1 MLRLLRNTRSFPITR
16 TFSTMSKKVDHDDL
30 LVFDDSDFEAI
41 DSTVSIDANDADRLG
56 LRSSPV
62 KGQDDID
69 KVDWVESSPVKP
81 HNRQFE
87 ADFEDSWIDS
97 DDSQQQ
103 GVNGAETILFKLSQ
117 LSHHSSTQDT
127 AQMSGNEVGAQIS
140 TPDAISISAPET
152 SSPAYHRTETLN
164 PYACKKHPVPII
176 QSARDPQSKTS
187 CNPPNPR
194 LKDGLYPSLDSYD
207 ARYTQQETHSKPQID
222 STTLSGPS
230 SPPSVEQYTGL
241 IKECKAMGE
250 FDPSIIDKKKTGM
263 ASLQPLLKRRK
274 LPNRELLLMTQRT
287 TIESMGLLR
296 RMSSLSKEKPK
307 RVEALVLSEE
317 QQHIVDIVKR
327 GRSLFYTGSAGTGK
341 SVLLK
346 SLIKTLKNMYPGQG
360 EVAVTASTGLAAVN
374 IGGITLHS
382 FSGIGLG
389 KEDADS
395 LVKKVRR
402 NRKASQRWKTVRVLI
417 IDEISMISGELFD
430 KLDHIACELRRN
442 DRPFGGIQVI
452 CCGDFFQL
460 PPVSKEEEQATFCF
474 ESDAWKRSMKL
485 TITLQKVFRQKGDLE
500 FIDMLNDMRLGKVTP
515 QAEAKFRAL
524 ERPLPENEIEP
535 AELYSTRSE
544 VERANNLRLKS
555 LPDSVHVYNATDG
568 GTLTDQTARLKM
580 LSNFMAPDQLE
591 LKKGAQVMMI
601 KNLDESLVNGSLGK
615 VIDFVDKD
623 TYLCYEKISS
633 EGLTEEQIQS
643 EVEKAKAKA
652 LEGSTGEDEEVYEG
666 LEESVF
672 DFLRD
677 IKTDD
682 PETRRSID
690 NKIRLINELKSIS
703 KGHKLPLVRFLT
715 PDGQSRVVLV
725 NPETWTVEDEKQT
738 PLVSRTQ
745 LPLILAWALSI
756 HKSQGQ
762 TLPKVRV
769 NLKRI
774 FEKGQAYVAISRA
787 VSREGLQILN
797 FDQSKVFAHPRVV
810 QFYEELSSAADA
822 LNMEQ
827 ETFEKFEAHPN
838 SKVHHKKYSTRER
851 PQRSNSHRKTNN
863 TMPGAYP
870 QFEDSDDDKI
880 IVGARRS
887 KRSPGI
893 TVSPDGQ
900 FSEVVSRV
908 QAEDYM

>member
-1 MLRLLRNTRSFPITR
+1 MLRLLRNTRPLPITR
-16 TFSTMSKKVDHDDL
+16 TFSTMSKKVDQNDL
-30 LVFDDSDFEAI
+30 MVFDDSDFDTI
-41 DSTVSIDANDADRLG
+41 DSTEPRDSDDADHLV
-56 LRSSPV
+56 LLSSPI
-62 KGQDDID
+62 KGQNLAD
-69 KVDWVESSPVKP
+69 KVDWVDSSPVKP

-97 DDSQQQ
+97 DDSQLQ
-103 GVNGAETILFKLSQ
+103 GVDGTENIILKLSQ
-117 LSHHSSTQDT
+117 LSNHSSTQDPVG
-127 AQMSGNEVGAQIS
+127 MPDDEVGEQIS
-140 TPDAISISAPET
+140 TPDLISISAPET

-164 PYACKKHPVPII
+164 PHACRKPAVPII
-176 QSARDPQSKTS
+176 QNTRDSRSKTS
-187 CNPPNPR
+187 SNPQLNS
-194 LKDGLYPSLDSYD
+194 DLYPNLESYD
-207 ARYTQQETHSKPQID
+207 VRYPQMETHTKAKTD
-222 STTLSGPS
+222 NTTLPGHLSPS
-230 SPPSVEQYTGL
+230 SVDQYRGL
-241 IKECKAMGE
+241 IEECKAMGE
-250 FDPSIIDKKKTGM
+250 FDPSVVDKKKTGM

-287 TIESMGLLR
+287 TVGSMGLLR
-296 RMSSLSKEKPK
+296 SMSSLSKEKPK

-317 QQHIVDIVKR
+317 QQNIVELVKR
-327 GRSLFYTGSAGTGK
+327 GKSLFYTGSAGTGK

-346 SLIKTLKNMYPGQG
+346 SLIKTLKNMYPEQG

-382 FSGIGLG
+382 FAGIGLG
-389 KEDADS
+389 KEDAES

-402 NRKASQRWKTVRVLI
+402 NRKANQRWKTLRVLI

-460 PPVSKEEEQATFCF
+460 PPVSKGEEQASFCF
-474 ESDAWKRSMKL
+474 ESDAWARSMKL

-515 QAEAKFRAL
+515 EAEAKFRAL
-524 ERPLPENEIEP
+524 ERPLPEDEIEP

-544 VERANNLRLKS
+544 VEKANNLRLKE

-633 EGLTEEQIQS
+633 EGLTEEQIQT
-643 EVEKAKAKA
+643 EIDKAKA
-652 LEGSTGEDEEVYEG
+652 LASEGSIVQDDEACEE
-666 LEESVF
+666 LESIF
-672 DFLRD
+672 DFLSD
-677 IKTDD
+677 IETDD
-682 PETRRSID
+682 EDSKRSID
-690 NKIRLINELKSIS
+690 NKTKLINELKSNS

-715 PDGQSRVVLV
+715 PDGQSRIVLV

-797 FDQSKVFAHPRVV
+797 FDESKVFAHPRVV
-810 QFYEELSSAADA
+810 QFYAELSSAADA
-822 LNMEQ
+822 LNKAE
-827 ETFEKFEAHPN
+827 EKFETVQAPPD
-838 SKVHHKKYSTRER
+838 SKLHHRKYPTRER
-851 PQRSNSHRKTNN
+851 PQRSKSHQKTSNLL
-863 TMPGAYP
+863 PGAYP
-870 QFEDSDDDKI
+870 QSEDNDDDKLT
-880 IVGARRS
+880 VGVRRS